1 MKKIF
6 WNVDTQYDFMREK
19 GEYVG
24 KLPVPG
30 AQEIE
35 KKLSELTKYAREN
48 KFKIINTADWHN
60 KDSKEFSD
68 NPDYKTTFPSHCI
81 EGTKGAEFV
90 EATRPI
96 NSYVIDWK
104 DPNFSEEKLKES
116 MEVILYKDA
125 FNIFEG
131 YPESPHADKV
141 INIIKPENAVVY
153 GVATNVCVNFAVRG
167 LLERGVNV
175 YVPLD
180 AIKELPKKF
189 PVIPLEQTLN
199 LWKKEGAIF
208 TTVEDIIMG

>member
-6 WNVDTQYDFMREK
+6 WNVDTQHDFMREK

-60 KDSKEFSD
+60 KNSKEFSD

-96 NSYVIDWK
+96 NPYIIDWK
-104 DPNFSEEKLKES
+104 KNNFSENKLKES

-141 INIIKPENAVVY
+141 INIIKPENVVVY

-167 LLERGVNV
+167 LLERKVNV

-180 AIKELPKKF
+180 AIKELPGC
-189 PVIPLEQTLN
+189 PLEQTLN